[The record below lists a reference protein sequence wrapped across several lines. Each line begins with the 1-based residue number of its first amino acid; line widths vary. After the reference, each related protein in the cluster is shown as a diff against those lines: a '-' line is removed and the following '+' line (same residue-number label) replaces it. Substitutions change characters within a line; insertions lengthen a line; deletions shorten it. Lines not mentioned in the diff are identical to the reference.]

1 MNEQENNWFY
11 RNRTFFFGF
20 SIVLVVLLAVITVLV
35 PQQTPFRW
43 SGEAT
48 EYAVDDEGFAEKRTV
63 TLEGTLTSSI
73 VGGTRFDGTLT
84 ISGYD
89 ELDDLT
95 LHLKR
100 KNKRWKGNFNT
111 GAGQPTTTIVHEVYG
126 SKTMENLMID
136 FWTSVEETADGH
148 TCYLMDFPAAHFLTL
163 GTETRAVALRQYQN
177 YVPFAQK

>member
-20 SIVLVVLLAVITVLV
+20 SIVLVVLLAVITMLV

-100 KNKRWKGNFNT
+100 KNKRWEGYFSDSY
-111 GAGQPTTTIVHEVYG
+111 GQAISTAVHEIYG
-126 SKTMENLMID
+126 SKEMESLMID
-136 FWTSVEETADGH
+136 FWTGMEQADDDRII
-148 TCYLMDFPAAHFLTL
+148 TSMDFQTAHFLAL
-163 GTETRAVALRQYQN
+163 GGETRAVALRQYQG
-177 YVPFAQK
+177 YTHVAQK

>member
-63 TLEGTLTSSI
+63 TLFPLLVSAPEKLRFAICFAVWIVPSELTYTSKSP
-73 VGGTRFDGTLT
+73 
-84 ISGYD
+84 SG
-89 ELDDLT
+89 
-95 LHLKR
+95 
-100 KNKRWKGNFNT
+100 
-111 GAGQPTTTIVHEVYG
+111 
-126 SKTMENLMID
+126 
-136 FWTSVEETADGH
+136 
-148 TCYLMDFPAAHFLTL
+148 
-163 GTETRAVALRQYQN
+163 
-177 YVPFAQK
+177 